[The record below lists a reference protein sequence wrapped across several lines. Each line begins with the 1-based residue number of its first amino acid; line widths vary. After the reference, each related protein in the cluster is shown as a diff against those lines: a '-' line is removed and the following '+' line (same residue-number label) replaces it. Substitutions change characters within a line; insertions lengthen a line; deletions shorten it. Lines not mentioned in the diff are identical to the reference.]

1 MKFTS
6 IQANT
11 EGESHFE
18 IFEIPDQQIPFGPPP
33 NPSGTRADFGAVE
46 TMFAFAV
53 PRGTTVPAHNAPQP
67 YIAIILSGD
76 LEVAASDGKA
86 ERFGPGD
93 VLFCDDLTGKGHETR
108 ALSNSVV
115 VFVNRR
121 LDG

>member
-6 IQANT
+6 IQADT

-33 NPSGTRADFGAVE
+33 NPPGTRADFGAVK

-53 PRGTTVPAHNAPQP
+53 PGGTTVPAHNAPQP

-76 LEVAASDGKA
+76 VEVAASDGEVKH
-86 ERFGPGD
+86 FGSGD
-93 VLFCDDLTGKGHETR
+93 VLFCDDLTGKGHQTR
-108 ALSNSVV
+108 ALSDSVM
-115 VFVNRR
+115 VFTNRR